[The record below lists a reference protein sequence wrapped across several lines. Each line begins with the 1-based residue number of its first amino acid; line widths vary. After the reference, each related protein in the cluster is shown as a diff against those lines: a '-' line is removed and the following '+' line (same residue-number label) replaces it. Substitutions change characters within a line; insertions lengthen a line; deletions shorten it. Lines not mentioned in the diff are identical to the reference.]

1 MVALV
6 LCLAG
11 FVALTYGSW
20 LVYEPAAFLVGGVL
34 LIAAGVLYVRGTRVV
49 P

>member
-6 LCLAG
+6 LCVLG
-11 FVALTYGSW
+11 LGSLVYGAW
-20 LVYEPAAFLVGGVL
+20 LVYEPAAFLLAGLAL
-34 LIAAGVLYVRGTRVV
+34 LAAGVLYVRGGRVL